1 MRPRKKDCSTCHIP
15 FSLSS
20 PWFTNNPYEPM
31 HFYPNY
37 LPLYPNNQMFVFLTS
52 PLIIKQPRNISRQK
66 YTPVERKKRRLR
78 RERRAKSSRKWR
90 DRDTGRSST
99 NFESGAG
106 AQMKN
111 GHPINPSWSR
121 ASTKDLS
128 CRSQF
133 ARSPI
138 LLPARFSSWD
148 INASQPQYTPPP
160 LSLSLLL
167 HHLRTISIPDAGD
180 AASPTNLS
188 VQSLARSAHISSAC
202 VSGVR
207 RINRSGPICG
217 RSKFYHGL
225 YAISC

>member
-1 MRPRKKDCSTCHIP
+1 MQHMPHPFFAIQPMIYEQCLRTHAFLSKLSPFISKTSTLLV
-15 FSLSS
+15 FSTPS
-20 PWFTNNPYEPM
+20 P
-31 HFYPNY
+31 
-37 LPLYPNNQMFVFLTS
+37 
-52 PLIIKQPRNISRQK
+52 IIEQPRNISRQK
-66 YTPVERKKRRLR
+66 YPPLERKKRRLR

-138 LLPARFSSWD
+138 LLPARFSS
-148 INASQPQYTPPP
+148 
-160 LSLSLLL
+160 
-167 HHLRTISIPDAGD
+167 
-180 AASPTNLS
+180 
-188 VQSLARSAHISSAC
+188 
-202 VSGVR
+202 
-207 RINRSGPICG
+207 
-217 RSKFYHGL
+217 
-225 YAISC
+225 

>member
-1 MRPRKKDCSTCHIP
+1 MPHP
-15 FSLSS
+15 FFAIQPMIYEQSLRTHAFLSKLS
-20 PWFTNNPYEPM
+20 PFISKIFTTLLFPTP
-31 HFYPNY
+31 P
-37 LPLYPNNQMFVFLTS
+37 P
-52 PLIIKQPRNISRQK
+52 IIEQPRNISRQK

-121 ASTKDLS
+121 ASTKDLR

-167 HHLRTISIPDAGD
+167 HHLHHLDTWCRWC
-180 AASPTNLS
+180 
-188 VQSLARSAHISSAC
+188 SLANQPLRPISRPFGAYIEC
-202 VSGVR
+202 VRLWCSP
-207 RINRSGPICG
+207 N
-217 RSKFYHGL
+217 
-225 YAISC
+225 

>member
-20 PWFTNNPYEPM
+20 PWFTNNPYT
-31 HFYPNY
+31 HA
-37 LPLYPNNQMFVFLTS
+37 FLSKLS
-52 PLIIKQPRNISRQK
+52 PFISKTFTTLLFPTPPPIIEQPRNISRQK

-121 ASTKDLS
+121 ASTKDLR

-133 ARSPI
+133 ARSSI

>member
-1 MRPRKKDCSTCHIP
+1 MPHP
-15 FSLSS
+15 FFAIQPMIYEQSLRTHAFLSKLS
-20 PWFTNNPYEPM
+20 PFISKIFTTLLFPTP
-31 HFYPNY
+31 P
-37 LPLYPNNQMFVFLTS
+37 P
-52 PLIIKQPRNISRQK
+52 IIEQPRNISRQK
-66 YTPVERKKRRLR
+66 YTPVERKKRRLW

-121 ASTKDLS
+121 ASTKDLR

-167 HHLRTISIPDAGD
+167 HHLHHLDTWCRWC
-180 AASPTNLS
+180 
-188 VQSLARSAHISSAC
+188 SLANQPLRPISRPFGAYIEC
-202 VSGVR
+202 VRLWCSP
-207 RINRSGPICG
+207 N
-217 RSKFYHGL
+217 
-225 YAISC
+225 

>member
-1 MRPRKKDCSTCHIP
+1 MQHMPRISLAIQPMIYEQSLRTHAFLSKLSPFISKTSTTLLFPIP
-15 FSLSS
+15 
-20 PWFTNNPYEPM
+20 PP
-31 HFYPNY
+31 
-37 LPLYPNNQMFVFLTS
+37 
-52 PLIIKQPRNISRQK
+52 IIEQPRNISRQK

-121 ASTKDLS
+121 ASTKDLR

-138 LLPARFSSWD
+138 LLPARFSS
-148 INASQPQYTPPP
+148 
-160 LSLSLLL
+160 
-167 HHLRTISIPDAGD
+167 
-180 AASPTNLS
+180 
-188 VQSLARSAHISSAC
+188 
-202 VSGVR
+202 
-207 RINRSGPICG
+207 
-217 RSKFYHGL
+217 
-225 YAISC
+225 

>member
-1 MRPRKKDCSTCHIP
+1 MPHP
-15 FSLSS
+15 FFAIQPMIYEQSLRTHAFLSKLS
-20 PWFTNNPYEPM
+20 PFISKIFTTLLFPTP
-31 HFYPNY
+31 P
-37 LPLYPNNQMFVFLTS
+37 P
-52 PLIIKQPRNISRQK
+52 IIEQPRNISRQK
-66 YTPVERKKRRLR
+66 YTPVERKKRRLW

-167 HHLRTISIPDAGD
+167 HHLHHLDTWCRWC
-180 AASPTNLS
+180 
-188 VQSLARSAHISSAC
+188 SLANQPLRPISRPFGAYIEC
-202 VSGVR
+202 VRLWCSP
-207 RINRSGPICG
+207 N
-217 RSKFYHGL
+217 
-225 YAISC
+225 

>member
-1 MRPRKKDCSTCHIP
+1 MPRISLAIQPMIYEQSLRTHAFLSKLSP
-15 FSLSS
+15 FISKI
-20 PWFTNNPYEPM
+20 FTTLLFPTP
-31 HFYPNY
+31 P
-37 LPLYPNNQMFVFLTS
+37 P
-52 PLIIKQPRNISRQK
+52 IIEQPRNISRQK
-66 YTPVERKKRRLR
+66 YTPVERKKRRLW

-121 ASTKDLS
+121 ASTKDLR

-167 HHLRTISIPDAGD
+167 HHLHHLDTWCRWC
-180 AASPTNLS
+180 
-188 VQSLARSAHISSAC
+188 SLANQPLRPISRPFGAYIEC
-202 VSGVR
+202 VRLWCSP
-207 RINRSGPICG
+207 N
-217 RSKFYHGL
+217 
-225 YAISC
+225 